1 MNGDALIFAGPARA
15 MDMEAASQWFFDS
28 FALVEAAGRRAAEV
42 LLAAFP
48 SLFAGS
54 SGKPGVV
61 VLAGSGN
68 NAADALVILRSLLLA
83 ERVEPENAAVLI
95 SKIPGPGERN
105 PRSEVFRSLEKMGV
119 RVFRVETASVSDS
132 ALSETLRHAALLL
145 DGIAGTGL
153 EGPLRGP
160 LAGLVERV
168 NRLTAGADGEK
179 RPLVVSVDLPSGNS
193 DHRKEGEP
201 VLSADATLAIE
212 PIKFCLY
219 DPAARPRAGKILPV
233 RGIFPRELKEK
244 YRAAELVSWD
254 RAASLIPPVKRNA
267 YKYSRGLLEI
277 RAGSPGASG
286 AARIAARG
294 AQVVGAGL
302 IRLAVDPQIHQPLAA
317 NAGGLMVVP
326 CEMEGKVLEIGA
338 APEGVSRFKPHAVL
352 LGPGWGKS
360 PARRKILEE
369 ALALE
374 EAGIPLILDAD
385 AIGLAKGRVFHGRAL
400 LTPHPG
406 ELAAYGDIPKE
417 DLLAHPAPLLLSLAR
432 EKKAVILFKTHVMFA
447 AAPDGRLGLVDG
459 MAPVLGAGGS
469 GDLLAGFCAGIA
481 ARCFAVNR
489 DDPGAAAGSA
499 VPWPETPPPP
509 DLYVCAL
516 AAAALLIRAAE
527 DPLFAGRFTDPL
539 ELADKAADI
548 AGRAWL
554 PAPGAG
560 FFGETHE

>member
-15 MDMEAASQWFFDS
+15 MDAEAASRWFFDS

-48 SLFAGS
+48 SLFGAS

-61 VLAGSGN
+61 ALAGSGN
-68 NAADALVILRSLLLA
+68 NAADALVILRTLILA
-83 ERVEPENAAVLI
+83 ERAAPEKAAVVI
-95 SKIPGPGERN
+95 GKIPGPGERT
-105 PRSEVFRSLEKMGV
+105 PRSEAFRSLEKMGV
-119 RVFRVETASVSDS
+119 RVFPLGADPDP
-132 ALSETLRHAALLL
+132 ALGEILRRADLLI
-145 DGIAGTGL
+145 DGVAGTGL

-160 LAGLVERV
+160 LADLVGQV
-168 NRLTAGADGEK
+168 NCLAAGADGGR

-212 PIKFCLY
+212 PMKFCLY

-233 RGIFPRELKEK
+233 RGIFPRELTEK
-244 YRAAELVSWD
+244 YRAAELISWD

-277 RAGSPGASG
+277 RAGSSGASG
-286 AARIAARG
+286 AARIAARA
-294 AQVVGAGL
+294 AQAVGTGL
-302 IRLAVDPQIHQPLAA
+302 IRLVADPQIHQPLAA

-326 CEMEGKVLEIGA
+326 SETGGEVLGIGA

-385 AIGLAKGRVFHGRAL
+385 AIGLAKGRVFHGSAL

-432 EKKAVILFKTHVMFA
+432 EKKAVVLFKTHVMFV

-481 ARCFAVNR
+481 ARCLAVNR
-489 DDPGAAAGSA
+489 DDSGGAAASA
-499 VPWPETPPPP
+499 APSRETPSP
-509 DLYVCAL
+509 DLYACAL

-527 DPLFAGRFTDPL
+527 DPLLAGRFTDPL

-554 PAPGAG
+554 PSWSGGAG
-560 FFGETHE
+560 FWGEPHE

>member
-1 MNGDALIFAGPARA
+1 MDA
-15 MDMEAASQWFFDS
+15 EAASEWRFDP

-54 SGKPGVV
+54 AGKLRVAA
-61 VLAGSGN
+61 LAGSGN
-68 NAADALVILRSLLLA
+68 NAADALVILRTLLLG
-83 ERVEPENAAVLI
+83 ERVELANAAVLI

-105 PRSEVFRSLEKMGV
+105 PRSEAFRSLEKMGV
-119 RVFRVETASVSDS
+119 RIFHGE
-132 ALSETLRHAALLL
+132 ALSLPDPALDALLRQADL
-145 DGIAGTGL
+145 LIDGIAGTGL

-160 LAGLVERV
+160 LADLVEQV
-168 NRLTAGADGEK
+168 NRLTAGTDDGK

-193 DHRKEGEP
+193 DHWKEGEP
-201 VLSADATLAIE
+201 VLSAHATLAIE
-212 PIKFCLY
+212 PGKFCLY
-219 DPAARPRAGKILPV
+219 DPAARPRAGRILPV
-233 RGIFPRELKEK
+233 EGIFPQALTEK

-267 YKYSRGLLEI
+267 YKYGRGLLEI

-294 AQVVGAGL
+294 AQAVGTGL
-302 IRLAVDPQIHQPLAA
+302 IRLVVDPQIHEPLAV
-317 NAGGLMVVP
+317 NAGGIMVVP
-326 CEMEGKVLEIGA
+326 SNKADGEPLSIGVT
-338 APEGVSRFKPHAVL
+338 PEGVSRFRPQAIL

-374 EAGIPLILDAD
+374 EAGVPLVLDAD
-385 AIGLAKGRVFHGRAL
+385 AISLAKGRVFHGKAL

-406 ELAAYGDIPKE
+406 ELAAYGDIPKG
-417 DLLAHPAPLLLSLAR
+417 DILAHPAPLLLSLAR
-432 EKKAVILFKTHVMFA
+432 EKKAVILFKTHVMFV

-481 ARCFAVNR
+481 ARCLAASQDGSGVPAV
-489 DDPGAAAGSA
+489 SA
-499 VPWPETPPPP
+499 IPPSENQPP
-509 DLYVCAL
+509 DLYACAL

-527 DPLFAGRFTDPL
+527 DPFFAGRFADPL
-539 ELADKAADI
+539 ELADKAAGI

-554 PAPGAG
+554 PSWPSGA
-560 FFGETHE
+560 

>member
-15 MDMEAASQWFFDS
+15 MDAEAASRWFFDS

-42 LLAAFP
+42 LLEAFP
-48 SLFAGS
+48 SLFDGS
-54 SGKPGVV
+54 SGKPCVV
-61 VLAGSGN
+61 ALAGSGN
-68 NAADALVILRSLLLA
+68 NAADALVILRTLLLA
-83 ERVEPENAAVLI
+83 ERAGPENAAVVI

-105 PRSEVFRSLEKMGV
+105 PRSEAFRSLEKMGV
-119 RVFRVETASVSDS
+119 KVFRMEAGPDP
-132 ALSETLRHAALLL
+132 ALGEVLRQADLLI

-153 EGPLRGP
+153 EGPLRGS
-160 LAGLVERV
+160 LADLLEQV
-168 NRLTAGADGEK
+168 NRLAAGAEGGK

-193 DHRKEGEP
+193 DHRKAGEP

-219 DPAARPRAGKILPV
+219 DPATRPQAGKILPV
-233 RGIFPRELKEK
+233 RGIFPRDLTEK

-294 AQVVGAGL
+294 AQAVGTGL
-302 IRLAVDPQIHQPLAA
+302 IRLVADPQIHQILAA
-317 NAGGLMVVP
+317 SAGGLMVVP
-326 CEMEGKVLEIGA
+326 SGTEGEVLGIGA
-338 APEGVSRFKPHAVL
+338 APEGVSRFKPDAVL

-360 PARRKILEE
+360 PDRRKILEE

-385 AIGLAKGRVFHGRAL
+385 AIGLAKGRVFHGMAL

-417 DLLAHPAPLLLSLAR
+417 ELLAHPAPLLLSLAR
-432 EKKAVILFKTHVMFA
+432 EKRAFILFKTHVMFV

-469 GDLLAGFCAGIA
+469 GDLLSGFCAGIA
-481 ARCFAVNR
+481 ARCLAANR
-489 DDPGAAAGSA
+489 DDPGAATGSA
-499 VPWPETPPPP
+499 SLPGETPPPP

-527 DPLFAGRFTDPL
+527 DPLLAGRFTDPL

-554 PAPGAG
+554 PSWPADFGRAP
-560 FFGETHE
+560 

>member
-1 MNGDALIFAGPARA
+1 MDA
-15 MDMEAASQWFFDS
+15 EAASRWFLDP

-42 LLAAFP
+42 LLEAFP
-48 SLFAGS
+48 SLFAGPS
-54 SGKPGVV
+54 PRVA

-68 NAADALVILRSLLLA
+68 NAADALVILRTLLLA
-83 ERVEPENAAVLI
+83 DRVALENAAVLI
-95 SKIPGPGERN
+95 NKTPGPGERN
-105 PRSEVFRSLEKMGV
+105 PRSEAFRSLEKMGL
-119 RVFRVETASVSDS
+119 RVFRVEAGPNPELD
-132 ALSETLRHAALLL
+132 EILRRADLLI

-153 EGPLRGP
+153 EGPLRGS
-160 LAGLVERV
+160 LADLVEQT
-168 NRLTAGADGEK
+168 NRLTGGAEAEK

-201 VLSADATLAIE
+201 VLAAHATLAIE
-212 PIKFCLY
+212 PEKLCLY
-219 DPAARPRAGKILPV
+219 DPAVRPRAGRILPV
-233 RGIFPRELKEK
+233 GGIFPRVLTEK

-254 RAASLIPPVKRNA
+254 QAASLIPPVKRNA

-294 AQVVGAGL
+294 AQAVGTGL
-302 IRLAVDPQIHQPLAA
+302 IRLVVDPLIHEPLAV
-317 NAGGLMVVP
+317 NAGGVMVVP
-326 CEMEGKVLEIGA
+326 SKAEGEALGIGA
-338 APEGVSRFKPHAVL
+338 APEGVSRFEPQAVL

-360 PARRKILEE
+360 PDRRKTLEE

-374 EAGIPLILDAD
+374 EAGIPLVLDAD
-385 AIGLAKGRVFHGRAL
+385 AISLARGRVFHGRAL

-406 ELAAYGDIPKE
+406 ELAAYGDIPRE
-417 DLLAHPAPLLLSLAR
+417 ELLAHPAPFLLSLAR
-432 EKKAVILFKTHVMFA
+432 EKKAVVLFKSHVMFA

-481 ARCFAVNR
+481 ARCLAANR
-489 DDPGAAAGSA
+489 DGPGLAALSEA
-499 VPWPETPPPP
+499 PPP
-509 DLYVCAL
+509 DLYACAL

-527 DPLFAGRFTDPL
+527 DPLIAGRFTDPL
-539 ELADKAADI
+539 ELADRAADI

-554 PAPGAG
+554 PRSTGAG
-560 FFGETHE
+560 FFGEARE

>member
-1 MNGDALIFAGPARA
+1 MDA
-15 MDMEAASQWFFDS
+15 EAASEWFFDP

-42 LLAAFP
+42 LLKAFP

-54 SGKPGVV
+54 AGKPRVAA
-61 VLAGSGN
+61 LAGSGN
-68 NAADALVILRSLLLA
+68 NAADALVILRTLILGG
-83 ERVEPENAAVLI
+83 RVELENAAVLI
-95 SKIPGPGERN
+95 NKIPGPGERN
-105 PRSEVFRSLEKMGV
+105 PRSEAFRSLEKMGL
-119 RVFRVETASVSDS
+119 RVFHGE
-132 ALSETLRHAALLL
+132 ALSLPDPELDETLRRADLLI

-160 LAGLVERV
+160 LADLVEQV
-168 NRLTAGADGEK
+168 NRLGATGGR

-193 DHRKEGEP
+193 DHWKEGDP
-201 VLSADATLAIE
+201 VLSAQATLAIE
-212 PIKFCLY
+212 PGKFCLY
-219 DPAARPRAGKILPV
+219 DPAARPRAGRILPV
-233 RGIFPRELKEK
+233 EGIFPRALTEK

-254 RAASLIPPVKRNA
+254 RAALLIPPVKPEA
-267 YKYSRGLLEI
+267 YKYGRGLLEI

-294 AQVVGAGL
+294 AQAVGTGL
-302 IRLAVDPQIHQPLAA
+302 IRLAVDPEIHEPLAV
-317 NAGGLMVVP
+317 NAGGVMVVP
-326 CEMEGKVLEIGA
+326 SGTGGEALGIGA
-338 APEGVSRFKPHAVL
+338 APGGVSRFKPQAVL

-360 PARRKILEE
+360 PARREILEE

-374 EAGIPLILDAD
+374 EAGVPLVLDAD
-385 AIGLAKGRVFHGRAL
+385 AIGLAKGRAFHGRAL

-417 DLLAHPAPLLLSLAR
+417 DLLAHPAPFLLSLAR

-481 ARCFAVNR
+481 ARCFA
-489 DDPGAAAGSA
+489 AG
-499 VPWPETPPPP
+499 EGP
-509 DLYVCAL
+509 DLYACAL
-516 AAAALLIRAAE
+516 AAAALLIRTAE
-527 DPLFAGRFTDPL
+527 LFFAGRFADPL

-554 PAPGAG
+554 PARHT
-560 FFGETHE
+560 GESYG